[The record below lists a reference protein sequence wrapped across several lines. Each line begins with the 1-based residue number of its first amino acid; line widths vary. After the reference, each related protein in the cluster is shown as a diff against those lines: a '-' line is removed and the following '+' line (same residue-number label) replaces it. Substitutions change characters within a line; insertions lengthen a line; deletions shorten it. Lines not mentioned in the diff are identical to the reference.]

1 MSVEPVAAAWLR
13 KGRMFLAYGWRRF
26 VEDRCPSVAAAL
38 SYTSLLAL
46 VPLAA
51 IVFAVL
57 AAVPLFDGA
66 RESING
72 FVFDNFVP
80 HTGEQIAATFD
91 GFVDNAGELKA
102 LGIAGLVIPAFMLLA
117 TIEATFNRIF
127 RVVRHRRLPSRLVVY
142 FVVLTLG
149 PVALGVSVSLATNVA
164 AAASWAG
171 FDGLSGLPWRLDW
184 LGPALLIVAAFSVL
198 YTVVP
203 NREIAWRDAIAGGLC
218 AGLLFSGL
226 RWALGLY
233 LENFPIYQT
242 IYGALSAVP
251 VFLIWMYL
259 SWAAVLI
266 GAVITATLSEWQDM
280 TVADR
285 ESD

>member
-1 MSVEPVAAAWLR
+1 MSVEPVAGAWFR
-13 KGRMFLAYGWRRF
+13 NGRGFLAYGWRRF
-26 VEDRCPSVAAAL
+26 MEDRCPSVAAAL
-38 SYTSLLAL
+38 SYTTLLGL

-51 IVFAVL
+51 IVFGVL

-66 RESING
+66 RESINS
-72 FVFDNFVP
+72 FVFENFVP
-80 HTGEQIAATFD
+80 DTGAQIAATFD
-91 GFVDNAGELKA
+91 GFVDNAGELKI
-102 LGIAGLVIPAFMLLA
+102 LGIAALVIPAFMLLA
-117 TIEATFNRIF
+117 TIETTFNRVF

-164 AAASWAG
+164 AVMNWAG
-171 FDGLSGLPWRLDW
+171 MGGQSGLPWRLDW
-184 LGPALLIVAAFSVL
+184 LSPALLIVVSFSVL
-198 YTVVP
+198 YTVAP
-203 NREIAWRDAIAGGLC
+203 NREIMWRDAFAGGLC

-266 GAVITATLSEWQDM
+266 GAVITAALSEWQHM

-285 ESD
+285 E

>member
-1 MSVEPVAAAWLR
+1 MSDVRWARGGGLIEEWPRVSGLWLATFRGRPLSQCCRGAELHRAA
-13 KGRMFLAYGWRRF
+13 
-26 VEDRCPSVAAAL
+26 
-38 SYTSLLAL
+38 
-46 VPLAA
+46 PLAA

-57 AAVPLFDGA
+57 AAVPLFDGV

-80 HTGEQIAATFD
+80 DTGEQIAAAFD

-117 TIEATFNRIF
+117 TIEAIFNRIF
-127 RVVRHRRLPSRLVVY
+127 RVVRRRRLPSRLVVY

-149 PVALGVSVSLATNVA
+149 PIALGVSVSLASNVA

-171 FDGLSGLPWRLDW
+171 FHGLSGLPWRLDW
-184 LGPALLIVAAFSVL
+184 LGPALLMVAAFSVL

-285 ESD
+285 K